1 VLSSAGA
8 DQVRGSPAY
17 SPSVRFV
24 MRTWMVLASIFLGL
38 RLAEAIPVG
47 PGQRTNVA
55 LEDGIRALQAGQFAQ
70 ARRILSK
77 AVKRSPSA
85 ENIGYLAMAE
95 AGTGDLAL
103 AIADFQKSIRLGNR
117 SAGVHYNL
125 GITYL
130 KSGRPEDGIR
140 ELRAALAKDPE
151 FEPPMHALGTALLG
165 VGRPN
170 EAIPYLEQ
178 ARRLSPRDSEVWTNL
193 VRAQFELGDSNAA
206 LKAIDQAVQAI
217 PGNISL
223 LVTLAGLSLQ
233 HGQAQKARSMFEG
246 ANQAQPGDASIE
258 LSLARAC
265 LQAGE
270 PKEALAVLKDV
281 PAEAGRP
288 GETMFLRGEAQ
299 ALTENF
305 VVAEVDLTA
314 AVEADPR
321 NVDYLIA
328 DAWLK
333 QLETEYDEALEILAK
348 ARALDARLPSIPY
361 RIAVNYFSLGKFP
374 ETIKACQEA
383 IQLAPGYA
391 EAYMIM
397 GVAELQKKDFAAAE
411 VAFRQAATLKPNTE
425 QFHLLLGVALYKN
438 DKFDESL
445 QELNQTLI
453 LDSHSAYGY
462 FYRAQVFARRGERPK
477 AIADLETAVSL
488 QPHYRKAYAELA
500 RLYAA
505 DGQREKAVATLA
517 KEGAEVHREEDE
529 NARLLQG
536 VGALP

>member
-1 VLSSAGA
+1 
-8 DQVRGSPAY
+8 
-17 SPSVRFV
+17 
-24 MRTWMVLASIFLGL
+24 L
-38 RLAEAIPVG
+38 RLAGAIPVG
-47 PGQRTNVA
+47 YGQSTNVA

-77 AVKRSPSA
+77 VVKRSPSA
-85 ENIGYLAMAE
+85 ENISYLAMAE
-95 AGTGDLAL
+95 AGTGDLGR
-103 AIADFQKSIRLGNR
+103 AIADFQQSIRLGNH

-125 GITYL
+125 GIAYL

-140 ELRAALAKDPE
+140 ELRLALARDPE
-151 FEPPMHALGTALLG
+151 FEPPMHALGIALLD

-170 EAIPYLEQ
+170 EAVPYLEQ
-178 ARRLSPRDSEVWTNL
+178 ARTLSPRDSEVWAKL
-193 VRAQFELGDSNAA
+193 VRAQFELGNSSAA
-206 LKAIDQAVQAI
+206 LKTIDQAVRAI
-217 PGNISL
+217 PGNTRL
-223 LVTLAGLSLQ
+223 LVTLADLSLQ
-233 HGQAQKARSMFEG
+233 HGQAQKARSMLEG
-246 ANQAQPGDASIE
+246 ANEAQPRDASIE

-265 LQAGE
+265 LQARE

-281 PAEAGRP
+281 PPEAGRP

-305 VVAEVDLTA
+305 VVAEVDLSA
-314 AVEADPR
+314 AVEADPQ
-321 NVDYLIA
+321 NVEYLIA
-328 DAWLK
+328 YAWLK
-333 QLETEYDEALEILAK
+333 QLETQYEEALEILDR
-348 ARALDARLPSIPY
+348 ARKLDAQLPAIPY
-361 RIAVNYFSLGKFP
+361 RVAVNYFSLGKFP

-397 GVAELQKKDFAAAE
+397 GVAELQKKDFSAAE
-411 VAFRQAATLKPNTE
+411 VAFRHAVTLKPNTE

-438 DKFDESL
+438 DKFEESYE
-445 QELNQTLI
+445 ELNQTLI
-453 LDSHSAYGY
+453 LDSQSAYAY
-462 FYRAQVFARRGERPK
+462 FYRAQVLAHSGERRK

-517 KEGAEVHREEDE
+517 KERAEVHREEDE
-529 NARLLQG
+529 NARLLQEA
-536 VGALP
+536 GALP